1 MTVVPGQKLSAW
13 HRSQAW
19 PLTPKNPASHRHS
32 VPAALAVF
40 CVLLC
45 SGHAWQA
52 LAPVAFW
59 NVCCAHAAQTVG
71 TAPGAPTVAP
81 LSASI
86 WSSAGCASAPPCVP
100 SRAWKYPAGHGAHPE

>member
-1 MTVVPGQKLSAW
+1 MTVAPGQKLSAW

-59 NVCCAHAAQTVG
+59 NVWRAHAAQTVG
-71 TAPGAPTVAP
+71 TAPGAPTVAL
-81 LSASI
+81 LSCWI
-86 WSSAGCASAPPCVP
+86 WSSADSESAPPCVP
-100 SRAWKYPAGHGAHPE
+100 SLAWK